1 MKIRDRNIGKALSPV
16 NKRKKLLATIK
27 NDSIAWL
34 LILPTLI
41 LFVAFSWEPLVA
53 GIKLSFFKTAG
64 FTAQEFVGFDN
75 YITVIKDPFFLT
87 ALKNTFVYLFW
98 SLLIGLFLPV
108 VIAVMINEMRIIQS
122 FFRFVVY
129 FPNMVPGIATC
140 IMWLLMMDPSD
151 AGILNFLLNKIGIS
165 SFMWLNDPKYT
176 IFLIVLTITWRGFG
190 YTAILYLA
198 NLQSINTDLYEAASL
213 DGAGIIKKAIHVTF
227 PQMSGLIKLM
237 AIMQIITILQIF
249 DAPFTMTGGGPDNA
263 SLTIGMLTYN
273 YGFSN
278 FRFDLCAA
286 SGVIIMLILSVISV
300 LYFRA
305 LRSNED

>member
-1 MKIRDRNIGKALSPV
+1 MKVRTGDAEKMVNSGKK
-16 NKRKKLLATIK
+16 NKLLSAIK
-27 NDSIAWL
+27 HDSIAWV

-41 LFVAFSWEPLVA
+41 LFIAFSWEPLVA
-53 GIKLSFFKTAG
+53 GVKLSFFKTAG
-64 FTAQEFVGFDN
+64 FEAKEFVGLEN
-75 YITVIKDPFFLT
+75 YLTVIKDPFFLT

-140 IMWLLMMDPSD
+140 IMWLLMMEPSD
-151 AGILNFLLNKIGIS
+151 AGILNFLLNKMGFS
-165 SFMWLNDPKYT
+165 SFMWLNDPCYT

-198 NLQSINTDLYEAASL
+198 NLKSVNTDLYEAASL
-213 DGAGIIKKAIHVTF
+213 DGAGIVKKAMHVTL

-263 SLTIGMLTYN
+263 SLTVGMLTYN
-273 YGFSN
+273 YGFAN

-286 SGVIIMLILSVISV
+286 SGVIIMLILCVISV

-305 LRSNED
+305 LRNSEN